1 MIAALQSSPLFIQSH
16 SFFVCIYFI
25 KISSLSN
32 HHPNKYKQTM
42 DSSDEENTTTKLR
55 ISLHLAPGVKPQN
68 SDGTTLEIPSDP
80 IAVPCNIRKR
90 GLSAVVNHLL
100 GRNVVNDSDSN
111 SDDNEEDSL
120 SSLLPPIAFDF
131 LLSSKL
137 LRLPL
142 ESAVRKEGLSTEKA
156 IELHYFPA
164 RLPPI
169 KEGEGEN
176 FPDWVTSLDYTDG
189 VLFAGC
195 ADGVVRSFECG
206 DKGMN
211 RKAVR
216 SVGAHTGQIHCLTSI
231 AFGNDDSLLVAT
243 GSMDQTLVTH
253 LYDTSTSSKSSGLD
267 LHAVYSGGHGNS
279 ITSVAM
285 CNEADKGV
293 VMASG
298 DWDGGLVIWNVPT
311 SSTNETNAEE
321 TEESSSKRQK
331 GSSKKKQA
339 HPKSIREAKP
349 KTSTKAHSSNIS
361 GLCFGYQSP
370 TTLLT
375 SSWDHSLKVYDVER
389 MDCILTT
396 NGSRVITSMS
406 RCMNGNIVGTGC
418 ADNMVRLWDMR
429 VGNGGNVGSM
439 GQIADKTLR
448 QR

>member
-1 MIAALQSSPLFIQSH
+1 M
-16 SFFVCIYFI
+16 
-25 KISSLSN
+25 
-32 HHPNKYKQTM
+32 
-42 DSSDEENTTTKLR
+42 
-55 ISLHLAPGVKPQN
+55 
-68 SDGTTLEIPSDP
+68 
-80 IAVPCNIRKR
+80 PCDIRKR

-100 GRNVVNDSDSN
+100 GRNVAVQESDQEEEESG
-111 SDDNEEDSL
+111 DDDTSL
-120 SSLLPPIAFDF
+120 APIAFDF

-156 IELHYFPA
+156 IDIYYFPA
-164 RLPPI
+164 RLPPM

-176 FPDWVTSLDYTDG
+176 VPDWITSMNYKGVEGITG

-195 ADGVVRSFECG
+195 ADGVVRSFSCADRG
-206 DKGMN
+206 IVKPMSTV
-211 RKAVR
+211 A
-216 SVGAHTGQIHCLTSI
+216 AHTGQIHCLAT
-231 AFGNDDSLLVAT
+231 AKFVPTDDRSPVIVAT

-253 LYDTSTSSKSSGLD
+253 LYNWNDKSKSSLD
-267 LHAVYSGGHGNS
+267 LHAVYSGGHSNS
-279 ITSVAM
+279 ISSVAM
-285 CNEADKGV
+285 CTTENNL

-298 DWDGGLVIWNVPT
+298 DWDGGLVLWNVPT
-311 SSTNETNAEE
+311 ESEIEDVTN
-321 TEESSSKRQK
+321 ESSSKRQK
-331 GSSKKKQA
+331 GSSKKQA
-339 HPKSIREAKP
+339 PTKPSVREVKP

-361 GLCFGYQSP
+361 GLSFGYQSP
-370 TTLLT
+370 NTLLT

-389 MDCILTT
+389 MDCVLTT

-429 VGNGGNVGSM
+429 VGNGSGVGSM

>member
-1 MIAALQSSPLFIQSH
+1 MES
-16 SFFVCIYFI
+16 
-25 KISSLSN
+25 
-32 HHPNKYKQTM
+32 
-42 DSSDEENTTTKLR
+42 SSDEENSKSKLR
-55 ISLHLAPGVKPQN
+55 ISLHLAPGVKSHN
-68 SDGTTLEIPSDP
+68 SDGTPLEIPSDP
-80 IAVPCNIRKR
+80 IAVPCDIRKR

-100 GRNVVNDSDSN
+100 GRNVVQESDQEEQESDEE
-111 SDDNEEDSL
+111 DDN
-120 SSLLPPIAFDF
+120 LPPISFDF

-156 IELHYFPA
+156 IDIYYFPA
-164 RLPPI
+164 RLPPV

-176 FPDWVTSLDYTDG
+176 VPDWITSMDYCRNESNG

-195 ADGVVRSFECG
+195 ADGVVRSFSCG
-206 DKGMN
+206 GDSIQSMSTV
-211 RKAVR
+211 A
-216 SVGAHTGQIHCLTSI
+216 AHTGQIHCLTTVK
-231 AFGNDDSLLVAT
+231 FGQADDSPVLVAT

-253 LYDTSTSSKSSGLD
+253 LYNSDNKHKSSLD

-279 ITSVAM
+279 IGSVAV
-285 CNEADKGV
+285 CTNGNDV

-298 DWDGGLVIWNVPT
+298 DWDGGLVLWNVPSL
-311 SSTNETNAEE
+311 SSSEDDEAQ
-321 TEESSSKRQK
+321 ESSSKRQK
-331 GSSKKKQA
+331 GSSKKHA
-339 HPKSIREAKP
+339 APKSSIREVKP
-349 KTSTKAHSSNIS
+349 KTSTKAHTSNIS
-361 GLCFGYQSP
+361 GLSFGYQAP
-370 TTLLT
+370 NTLLT

-389 MDCILTT
+389 MDCVLTT

-429 VGNGGNVGSM
+429 VGNGSGVGSM